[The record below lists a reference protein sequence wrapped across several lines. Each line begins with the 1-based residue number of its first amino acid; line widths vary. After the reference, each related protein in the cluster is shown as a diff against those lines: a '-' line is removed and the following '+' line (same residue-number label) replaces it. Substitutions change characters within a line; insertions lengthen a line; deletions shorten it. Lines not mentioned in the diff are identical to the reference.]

1 MPERRPVLITGA
13 GGFLGGRIAE
23 VLHLSGLGPVRAGV
37 RRWASAARIGRFPM
51 EIVKCDVTS
60 ATDVEAAVAGV
71 RSIVHCAVGGRN
83 VTVDGTRLVLEAAQ
97 RHGVDRVVHI
107 STIDVYGDA
116 TGDIDEMRPHEYTGR
131 PYGDSK
137 IDAEKLCFELAA
149 KGLPVSVLRPSIIYG
164 PFSDLWTVSFAQR
177 LQQRPW
183 LLPPEVSNGT
193 CNLVYVDDVVAATVL
208 ALDHPAAVGQAF
220 NVNGPDRPTW
230 YQYFSALNDAMG
242 LPPLNSGGVAT
253 ARLVAAV
260 MKPVRTTAKFAL
272 GKFKKQIMGLYQRSA
287 LAKKAMKS
295 AEQAIRQ
302 SPSANEFRL
311 YGKKLSLST
320 AKAEALIGYRPGF
333 TMDDGLALSA
343 AWLEHHGY
351 VHR

>member
-1 MPERRPVLITGA
+1 
-13 GGFLGGRIAE
+13 
-23 VLHLSGLGPVRAGV
+23 
-37 RRWASAARIGRFPM
+37 
-51 EIVKCDVTS
+51 
-60 ATDVEAAVAGV
+60 
-71 RSIVHCAVGGRN
+71 
-83 VTVDGTRLVLEAAQ
+83 
-97 RHGVDRVVHI
+97 
-107 STIDVYGDA
+107 
-116 TGDIDEMRPHEYTGR
+116 
-131 PYGDSK
+131 
-137 IDAEKLCFELAA
+137 
-149 KGLPVSVLRPSIIYG
+149 
-164 PFSDLWTVSFAQR
+164 
-177 LQQRPW
+177 
-183 LLPPEVSNGT
+183 
-193 CNLVYVDDVVAATVL
+193 
-208 ALDHPAAVGQAF
+208 
-220 NVNGPDRPTW
+220 
-230 YQYFSALNDAMG
+230 MG
-242 LPPLNSGGVAT
+242 LPPLSSGGVAT
-253 ARLVAAV
+253 AKLVAAV